1 MAPRA
6 SHHLKASGE
15 MLRGSNVKK
24 EARGEHMREE
34 ISSRQSR
41 VSGDELADEVDR
53 IS

>member
-6 SHHLKASGE
+6 SRHLKASGE

-34 ISSRQSR
+34 IGSRQSR
-41 VSGDELADEVDR
+41 VSGDKSPDEVDR
-53 IS
+53 MS